1 MVSKITEILETL
13 SDGKWHSLEEIQQ
26 RMKLSGIQVQKITI
40 FLKEYNFVAID
51 EENKKIRINKN
62 VRKFL
67 TQAVT

>member
-1 MVSKITEILETL
+1 
-13 SDGKWHSLEEIQQ
+13 
-26 RMKLSGIQVQKITI
+26 MKLSGIQVQKITI